1 MPHKDGN
8 ENRVGNPLSKSF
20 LDKVKDGVMFAAQLG
35 GNEAAAGGGGGETAA
50 EKVLTAAKM
59 LSYWKSNHDRVKGQV
74 VVNTVEDVSV
84 IIPMVRPCRICGK
97 HP

>member
-1 MPHKDGN
+1 MASCS
-8 ENRVGNPLSKSF
+8 PLSWGETR
-20 LDKVKDGVMFAAQLG
+20 LPPVAAATMPPPA
-35 GNEAAAGGGGGETAA
+35 AAAGSGGGETAA

-74 VVNTVEDVSV
+74 VVNTDEDVSV